1 MEAGMSAG
9 RGNQV
14 AVVTGGSQ
22 GLGLAI
28 ATRLLRDGIA
38 VSLWDCEEPA
48 LARATQTL
56 AAGERVFSVAV
67 DVAQEEQV
75 SAAAQQTLRRFGS
88 VSILVNNA
96 GIAGPYRSAWHLAL
110 AEWQHIIDVNL
121 TGVFLCCRALI
132 PQMLTAGYGRIV
144 NIASIAGKE
153 GSPSIAGYAASK
165 AGVIGLT
172 KTLGRELAHTE
183 IRVNCVAP
191 AAIRTAIFDAWP
203 PEFVKSLVAKIPLG
217 RFGTPEELAAMV
229 AWLVSAEASFTTGAV
244 FDLSG
249 GRADY

>member
-9 RGNQV
+9 LGNQV
-14 AVVTGGSQ
+14 AIVTGGSQ

-38 VSLWDCEEPA
+38 VSLWDCDEPA

-56 AAGERVFSVAV
+56 AADKRVFSVAV

-75 SAAAQQTLRRFGS
+75 NAAAQQTLRRFGS

-96 GIAGPYRSAWHLAL
+96 GIAGPHRSAWELAL

-153 GSPSIAGYAASK
+153 GSPSIAG
-165 AGVIGLT
+165 
-172 KTLGRELAHTE
+172 
-183 IRVNCVAP
+183 
-191 AAIRTAIFDAWP
+191 
-203 PEFVKSLVAKIPLG
+203 
-217 RFGTPEELAAMV
+217 
-229 AWLVSAEASFTTGAV
+229 
-244 FDLSG
+244 
-249 GRADY
+249 